1 MVDQEGR
8 RISRNLLRQLEPAFR
23 RYNRMV
29 SQLCEAHLN
38 VIRHYIAQ

>member
-29 SQLCEAHLN
+29 SQLCEACLKVIRLN
-38 VIRHYIAQ
+38 VAH